1 RNKTKQKKK
10 KKKKAPRRTHASETL
25 LWHKICHGPHAGCR
39 YCATCRSCGSPICM
53 ELPSSSSVSSAAL
66 RRRSRRAPHSIACVI
81 ILSAWEAVRAL
92 ACDVAVATDD
102 IKGFLLGGKSAR
114 GDRPMCR
121 WVESAENIQKTRS
134 TPSGASASPLR
145 IPQPDFSVSSFSSRC
160 YIVSEMHAR
169 CVAGNRPG

>member
-1 RNKTKQKKK
+1 
-10 KKKKAPRRTHASETL
+10 KKKKAPRRTHASEPCSGT
-25 LWHKICHGPHAGCR
+25 KSCHGPHAGCR

-92 ACDVAVATDD
+92 ACDCR
-102 IKGFLLGGKSAR
+102 KGFLLGGKSAR

-121 WVESAENIQKTRS
+121 WVRVRRKHPEDKKHTFRRF
-134 TPSGASASPLR
+134 R
-145 IPQPDFSVSSFSSRC
+145 ISSSPQPDFSVSSFSSRC
-160 YIVSEMHAR
+160 YIISEMHAR